1 MCFGLKVILH
11 FLWKSFVEDQRCAKY
26 SLAFGISKYEA
37 EVRRHTSL
45 LYGEL
50 DTLWKAE
57 EREGIAW
64 EWVVRAILRWVAI
77 KNLRLESLF

>member
-11 FLWKSFVEDQRCAKY
+11 FLWKSFIKYQRCAKY

-50 DTLWKAE
+50 DTLGKAE

-64 EWVVRAILRWVAI
+64 EWVVRAILGRVAI
-77 KNLRLESLF
+77 EDFRLESLF

>member
-11 FLWKSFVEDQRCAKY
+11 FLWKSFVEDQGCAKY

-45 LYGEL
+45 LHGEL
-50 DTLWKAE
+50 DTLRKAE
-57 EREGIAW
+57 EREGIAR
-64 EWVVRAILRWVAI
+64 EWVVRAILRRVAI